1 MPRARIPYEE
11 LEAAAREKYPYPVF
25 KDVQV
30 LRRSRYNDIKA
41 PTVVYDRS
49 TGNYA
54 KMGFKC
60 QITAKMFEG
69 MEASEVSWLGYSRQR
84 GFEVSYKPI
93 SFTDVLVPKE

>member
-11 LEAAAREKYPYPVF
+11 LEAAARKKYPYPIF
-25 KDVQV
+25 RNVQV

-54 KMGFKC
+54 RIGFNC
-60 QITAKMFEG
+60 QITAEMFAG
-69 MEASEVSWLGYSRQR
+69 MVESAPSWLGYSRQR
-84 GFEVSYKPI
+84 GYEVEYNSI
-93 SFTDVLVPKE
+93 SFTDVLQPEE